1 MSGGASCPPE
11 DIALRAAESIAV
23 FQARL
28 QHTSAIL
35 GPWDVL
41 SVGEHWKVI
50 SDSLESFDPCWPCT
64 WLFECDRVP
73 DMPPADVQREQ
84 LSVAFVEDALA
95 ALVAALTSLKEELA
109 ARVHKALG
117 ADTRQGKEY
126 RSSHKSYQEDQQP

>member
-1 MSGGASCPPE
+1 M
-11 DIALRAAESIAV
+11 

-50 SDSLESFDPCWPCT
+50 SGSLESFDPCWPCT

-109 ARVHKALG
+109 ARVHEARAPVRAEG
-117 ADTRQGKEY
+117 IARGTPTRLFKKVSEGG
-126 RSSHKSYQEDQQP
+126 RLRHR